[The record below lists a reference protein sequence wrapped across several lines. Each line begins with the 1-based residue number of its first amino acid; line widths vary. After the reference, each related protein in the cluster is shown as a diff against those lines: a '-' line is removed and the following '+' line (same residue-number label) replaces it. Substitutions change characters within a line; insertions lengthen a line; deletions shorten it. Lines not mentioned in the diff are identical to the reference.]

1 MTTTDERNVQRQRV
15 RDYLSRYKIIK
26 RRIAQL
32 TKRLKELQEDENEPI
47 NGVQYS
53 AMPKGSKVS
62 DGAAAYLYRKE
73 DVLEQVDTEIQNKYK
88 ALSDAL
94 IVLKAIPLDSIERN
108 VIESKYIDNLS
119 NEDICK
125 EMYWSYVST
134 VTYHT
139 LKAIDMIIDN
149 ENSMAIIN
157 EYYEVNYEN
166 KTD

>member
-1 MTTTDERNVQRQRV
+1 MTTDERNVQRQRV

-32 TKRLKELQEDENEPI
+32 TKRLTELQEDENEPI
-47 NGVQYS
+47 NGIRYS
-53 AMPKGSKVS
+53 VMPKGSKVS

-73 DVLEQVDTEIQNKYK
+73 DVIEQINTEIQNKYK

-119 NEDICK
+119 NDDICQ

-149 ENSMAIIN
+149 EISMAIIN

>member
-1 MTTTDERNVQRQRV
+1 MTTDERNVQRQRV

-26 RRIAQL
+26 RRIVQL
-32 TKRLKELQEDENEPI
+32 TKRLKDLQEDEKEPL

-53 AMPKGSKVS
+53 AMPKGSRVS
-62 DGAAAYLYRKE
+62 DGAATYLYRKE
-73 DVLEQVDTEIQNKYK
+73 DIIEQINIEIQNKYK
-88 ALSDAL
+88 ALSDTL
-94 IVLKAIPLDSIERN
+94 VVLKAIPLDSIERN
-108 VIESKYIDNLS
+108 VIESKYIDNLP

-149 ENSMAIIN
+149 ENSMTIIN
-157 EYYEVNYEN
+157 DYYEVNDEN
-166 KTD
+166 

>member
-1 MTTTDERNVQRQRV
+1 MTTDERNVQRQRV

-32 TKRLKELQEDENEPI
+32 TKRLTELQEDENEPI
-47 NGVQYS
+47 NGIRYS
-53 AMPKGSKVS
+53 VMPKGSKVS

-73 DVLEQVDTEIQNKYK
+73 DVIEQINTEIQNKYK

-119 NEDICK
+119 NDDICQ
-125 EMYWSYVST
+125 EMYWSYAST

-149 ENSMAIIN
+149 EISMAIIN

>member
-1 MTTTDERNVQRQRV
+1 MTTDERNVQRQRV

-32 TKRLKELQEDENEPI
+32 TKRLTELQEDENEPI
-47 NGVQYS
+47 NGIRYS
-53 AMPKGSKVS
+53 VMPKGSKVS

-73 DVLEQVDTEIQNKYK
+73 DVIEQINTEIQNKYK

-119 NEDICK
+119 NDDICQ

-149 ENSMAIIN
+149 EISMAILTNI
-157 EYYEVNYEN
+157 
-166 KTD
+166 TR